1 MKIKDLAFSGSF
13 LVVIALIQ
21 SHLVQSQIADKVFK
35 EPIKTVYLSQN
46 KTNELIVDN
55 LCISIE
61 KQGIATL
68 IFDDLNLEN
77 TNYFLRIIHCQ
88 SDWKPSPLNEIEY
101 LNDFNDIPIRYPET
115 SMGTKIPYKQYK
127 ITLPQL
133 KLSGNYIAMVYANRN
148 KRDTVLSKRF
158 SIYQNEINI
167 GSKISF
173 AKSNALRST
182 HQFIDLNLGYPSTYL
197 INSEENLKIE
207 IRKNNQ
213 SKNVLAK
220 IPKPMVQAIDRTL
233 TYLFYDQENA
243 ILGGNEFRL
252 IDLRSTQQKLNY
264 VGQINTLDRY
274 TEISTLPEQAQ
285 GNYSY
290 VQRPDFN
297 GAYVIAN
304 YENPNNPLQADY
316 VWCTFILKSRKFED
330 EKIYVNGAFNSY
342 ELNYKNQ
349 LQYDEA
355 KGAYLGKILLKQGIY
370 NYQFVSSNSLNNN
383 LEGDHAETENYYEI
397 LVYFRRPGERFDSLI
412 GYQKIQFPL

>member
-1 MKIKDLAFSGSF
+1 MKIKGLAISW
-13 LVVIALIQ
+13 LLLIGLII
-21 SHLVQSQIADKVFK
+21 SHAGQAQISNKIYKA
-35 EPIKTVYLSQN
+35 PIKTVYISQN
-46 KTNELIVDN
+46 TMNEMIVEN
-55 LCISIE
+55 LCVAFDR
-61 KQGIATL
+61 QGNANL
-68 IFDDLNLEN
+68 FFDDLNLEN

-101 LNDFNDIPIRYPET
+101 LADFNDIPIRYPET

-127 ITLPQL
+127 ISLPQL
-133 KLSGNYIAMVYANRN
+133 KISGNYIAMVYANRN
-148 KRDTVLSKRF
+148 KRDTVITKRF

-173 AKSNALRST
+173 AKSNQLRST

-197 INSEENLKIE
+197 INSDENLKIE
-207 IRKNNQ
+207 VRKNNQ

-220 IPKPMVQAIDRTL
+220 IPKPMLQAMERKL
-233 TYLFYDQENA
+233 TYQFYDQENA
-243 ILGGNEFRL
+243 IPGGNEFRL
-252 IDLRSTQQKLNY
+252 IDLRSTQQRLNF

-274 TEISTLPEQAQ
+274 TEISIQPEQAQ

-290 VQRPDFN
+290 VQRPDLN
-297 GAYVIAN
+297 GAFVIAN

-342 ELNYKNQ
+342 ELTYFNE

-370 NYQFVSSNSLNNN
+370 NYQFTSSNPLNNN
-383 LEGDHAETENYYEI
+383 LEGNHAETENQYEI
-397 LVYFRRPGERFDSLI
+397 LVYFKKPGERFDSLI